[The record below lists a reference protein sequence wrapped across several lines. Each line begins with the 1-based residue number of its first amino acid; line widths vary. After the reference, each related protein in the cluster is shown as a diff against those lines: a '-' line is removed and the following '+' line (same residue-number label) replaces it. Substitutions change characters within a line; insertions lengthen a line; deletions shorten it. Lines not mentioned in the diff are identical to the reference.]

1 MLEGKVS
8 PRTGP
13 AQRKLLRKQWLCRSG
28 RALAH
33 TADFSVQRLQ
43 EESPVSVGGGG
54 PLQPNGSR
62 AAKGRELVQSSG
74 ECRGGARRLRESC
87 VRSSGVPGGAQ
98 RLRESCGER
107 RGFEKS
113 RPQKPVGASEL
124 RVAAEPGP
132 GATAHHGR
140 CTASTSATKGL
151 RLWGESTCKA
161 EEAHSLHLVSREI
174 WQYLVKLKMH
184 ILFVFQFHP

>member
-74 ECRGGARRLRESC
+74 ECR
-87 VRSSGVPGGAQ
+87 GGAQ